1 MVVDV
6 CPLPVRVVDGKSKC
20 IRGRGRYVRNCVHE
34 IGRLGVGTCL
44 LACLLSAISHQPAIP
59 RTSSPPPP
67 PHTLAPL
74 PAASRGRSDVSI
86 KGAVPTASYLGL
98 LQQNLHVAHAG
109 DARVLALSSRHARKF
124 GHATYTIAATTI
136 QRAVWSRVLPA
147 LVGCEHLGFV
157 GVHCWAPTHC
167 CPLPLVSAG
176 RL

>member
-1 MVVDV
+1 MSAR
-6 CPLPVRVVDGKSKC
+6 LPPVS
-20 IRGRGRYVRNCVHE
+20 NFPP
-34 IGRLGVGTCL
+34 TPNPPNP
-44 LACLLSAISHQPAIP
+44 SP
-59 RTSSPPPP
+59 TPPPTP
-67 PHTLAPL
+67 HSHTLAPL

-147 LVGCEHLGFV
+147 LVGFEHLGFV

-167 CPLPLVSAG
+167 GPCHHAHVLLVLSVTRATHA
-176 RL
+176 RTPATTSLLYYFTPKT